1 VAKFPEP
8 PPAPDLAR
16 IPPVLHVLPLGTLC
30 WRIYSQGRPHPSA
43 WNGFRGYGP
52 TTARFDHHLPPPHLQ
67 SRGILYLAESAATCF
82 AEVFQETRVIDRA
95 RNDPWLVCLELRAA
109 VTLLDLRGRWPT
121 QAGASMAIN
130 AGPRPRA
137 QRWSRAIYSAYAIVA
152 GLHYSSSMD
161 GNRPAIVL
169 YERAAPALPAAP
181 RFHRALADP
190 TLTAAIA
197 RTADRFR
204 YAVV

>member
-1 VAKFPEP
+1 M
-8 PPAPDLAR
+8 
-16 IPPVLHVLPLGTLC
+16 
-30 WRIYSQGRPHPSA
+30 
-43 WNGFRGYGP
+43 
-52 TTARFDHHLPPPHLQ
+52 
-67 SRGILYLAESAATCF
+67 YLAENAGTCF
-82 AEVFQETRVIDRA
+82 AEVFQETRVIDRT
-95 RNDPWLVCLELRAA
+95 RHDPWLVCLELVAP

-130 AGPRPRA
+130 SGPRPRA
-137 QRWSRAIYSAYAIVA
+137 QRWSRAMYGAYAIVE

-169 YERAAPALPAAP
+169 YERAAKAIRAAP

-190 TLTAAIA
+190 TLTGAIA

-204 YAVV
+204 YAVA